1 MCTSHDHRVHL
12 SLCSNLKS
20 KREVPREFNFSR
32 DCCFFVIIAM
42 CVYYI
47 SETLDVTHDSL
58 TMTNELDFY
67 LVKQENDVEYTK
79 TRFNRVLLN
88 MTHRWTSFE
97 ADS

>member
-1 MCTSHDHRVHL
+1 
-12 SLCSNLKS
+12 
-20 KREVPREFNFSR
+20 
-32 DCCFFVIIAM
+32 M

-97 ADS
+97 ADSWTTLRRRFSATKIVTECIDLNVKF